1 MSTVALY
8 CFFQLGM
15 GRGARKHQKH
25 FSNRLTLSIEFFK
38 VPCRSSL
45 LYTPLYFTQSFI
57 LLLVVLQSVKVLFT
71 CLFFP
76 VSSTSVSQALLSF
89 TVVFRRFEAVFLS
102 FSVNWCLSHL
112 SSSSSSHKFNFC
124 CYAPNLAFYNHGLR
138 TRNEVQVR

>member
-45 LYTPLYFTQSFI
+45 LYTPSTPPQSFI
-57 LLLVVLQSVKVLFT
+57 LLLVVLQSVFFT

-76 VSSTSVSQALLSF
+76 VSSRNVSQALLSF
-89 TVVFRRFEAVFLS
+89 TVVFRCFEAVFLS
-102 FSVNWCLSHL
+102 FSVNWCLSQL
-112 SSSSSSHKFNFC
+112 VQLVQ
-124 CYAPNLAFYNHGLR
+124 LAQIQFLLLR
-138 TRNEVQVR
+138 TKPSFL

>member
-25 FSNRLTLSIEFFK
+25 FSSRLTLSIEFFK
-38 VPCRSSL
+38 VPCWSSL
-45 LYTPLYFTQSFI
+45 PLHSTTELHSSSC
-57 LLLVVLQSVKVLFT
+57 SVAVSLFT

-76 VSSTSVSQALLSF
+76 VSSRSVSQALLSF
-89 TVVFRRFEAVFLS
+89 TVVFRCFEAVFCLFLS
-102 FSVNWCLSHL
+102 TGVSHSS

-124 CYAPNLAFYNHGLR
+124 CYAPNLAFYNHASR
-138 TRNEVQVR
+138 MRNEVQVR